1 MPTPESLF
9 AEVVE
14 VTGVSSIIARGTVQR
29 ALATVR
35 ATIETATDEDYV
47 EAMPQLR
54 KKLAPFVDKD
64 ALGRLEKLER
74 RMAMRAGLISA
85 RIQIALDGGVK
96 SD

>member
-14 VTGVSSIIARGTVQR
+14 VTGVSTIVARSTIQR
-29 ALATVR
+29 ALATVK
-35 ATIETATDEDYV
+35 ASIETATEEDYV

-54 KKLAPFVDKD
+54 QKLAPFVDRE
-64 ALGRLEKLER
+64 ALGRLEKLEHR
-74 RMAMRAGLISA
+74 LAMRAGMISA
-85 RIQIALDGGVK
+85 RIQLHLENVK